1 MSEKRR
7 LNTPDRR
14 PLRIRWIAPILLAT
28 LVLAAIAFLAVTAGS
43 DPLSR
48 AFAAPDQARST
59 VMTAW
64 RQVQD
69 AGAYQFSSD
78 ISQEIIPLATAGNVG
93 RSSKTQRLYMEG
105 ETDLAAQTLQL
116 ALWSQGGSVMDAS
129 SAAQIK
135 VEGDKAFTRQGEGD
149 WQETD
154 NFTGGFAPG
163 GDFLTFLEAATNVQL
178 ADAAAGDGSGLT
190 RYTFDI
196 DGPSYARYLRDSM
209 QQEMAA
215 KGVLPRGA
223 NLDLPAQYV
232 NMTGSGE
239 LTLAASGLPVRQVIH
254 LDLPASA
261 AADYRTKAEIAVN
274 FSYGDAGALL
284 AASSSPL
291 GVTVLQ
297 SGTLRS
303 LVSGLVAGLPQAAG
317 QIFLLLAVLSVAL
330 LLAAKSRS
338 RRLYTAIS
346 LAVILMT
353 VATPVLQAAE
363 WQRFDSY
370 VDSQAPAED
379 QTSRQVNDVIEAY
392 KADQQANSLKA
403 AQSLAI
409 LENDNGAD
417 QDADGLSDARELV
430 LGTNPLVADAS
441 EAEGVSALAMAPD
454 DGADSD
460 GDGLTDTQEA
470 LLGTSPFDEDS
481 DGDALTDYQE
491 VVGYNGQQWY
501 SDPQKASTL
510 DDTILDGQKCLTVPN
525 CPDSDGDGTPDIAD
539 RDIDGDGVP
548 NTVDQSPFKAGSQTF
563 GPESQTFGPG
573 TAMNLT
579 INGLTDN
586 APTFV
591 EFQVR
596 PTNPDHLWYAFN
608 VLDWPAGDKQG
619 QIQRDERG
627 FDDPQTFFDVCVE
640 QAIANG
646 DNWQDVCNM
655 SDDNGDIKLVPMLE
669 IQVSGSSNNLPSD
682 ADLDQYGG
690 ISVRPLGS
698 GAYPP
703 KVVYVP
709 LNLVVEPNT
718 EERVAFYGKMLYKP
732 GATWGNAQQVRMVW
746 VVQMLVDVCAEFEG
760 GLCVDYDTHNEIQPV
775 HTYYDEWTLAA
786 LNIREDR
793 GTDFAIIYEDQSVDN
808 VPELDTVLTP
818 LTVDLDGAFLSA
830 RDCDTA
836 IDGTCYGEG
845 TPDLSVSGRGDF
857 NAPTIAQRLDR
868 LQNRSVPDDQ
878 RWGLPNVLRVVNKS
892 YSQRDE
898 ALGKLATI
906 DTPALL
912 DAAFTPFWS
921 TGNPI
926 APSLLFAREERFRAM
941 NLSQMGTGQAVTWNG
956 SHADHGLPQG
966 RWCAVADRRRA
977 QHGQVQVR

>member
-1 MSEKRR
+1 MNKSS
-7 LNTPDRR
+7 RR
-14 PLRIRWIAPILLAT
+14 PHRVRWIALILLAS
-28 LVLAAIAFLAVTAGS
+28 LALAAIALFATMTGS
-43 DPLSR
+43 SLSR
-48 AFAAPDQARST
+48 VFAAPDQARST
-59 VMTAW
+59 VMTAY
-64 RQVQD
+64 RQVQNV
-69 AGAYQFSSD
+69 GAYQFSSD

-93 RSSKTQRLYMEG
+93 RSSKTQRVYIEG
-105 ETDLAAQTLQL
+105 ETDLAARTLQL

-129 SAAQIK
+129 TAAQIK
-135 VEGDKAFTRQGEGD
+135 VEGEKAFTRQGESD
-149 WQETD
+149 WQETE

-163 GDFLTFLEAATNVQL
+163 GDFLTFLEAATNIEL

-232 NMTGSGE
+232 NMSGDGE
-239 LTLAASGLPVRQVIH
+239 LWLAASGLPVRQLIQ
-254 LDLPASA
+254 LDLPAA
-261 AADYRTKAEIAVN
+261 GDADYRTKAEIAVN

-291 GVTVLQ
+291 DITILQPGALRGLAAGV
-297 SGTLRS
+297 
-303 LVSGLVAGLPQAAG
+303 VASLPQAAG
-317 QIFLLLAVLSVAL
+317 QVFLLLAVLALAL
-330 LLAAKSRS
+330 LLAVKSRS

-363 WQRFDSY
+363 WQRFDNY
-370 VDSQAPAED
+370 LDSQALAED
-379 QTSRQVNDVIEAY
+379 QSTSGINDVLEAY
-392 KADQQANSLKA
+392 KADQQANSLQA
-403 AQSLAI
+403 AQSLE
-409 LENDNGAD
+409 LLKNDNGAD
-417 QDADGLSDARELV
+417 QDGDGLSDARELL
-430 LGTNPLVADAS
+430 LGTNPLVADPRETEGLPPLAS
-441 EAEGVSALAMAPD
+441 APD
-454 DGADSD
+454 DGTDSD
-460 GDGLTDTQEA
+460 GDGLTDTQET

-481 DGDALTDYQE
+481 DGDGLTDHQE
-491 VVGYNGQQWY
+491 VVGYNGQLFY

-510 DDTILDGQKCLTVPN
+510 DDTILDGQKCLTAPN

-548 NTVDQSPFKAGSQTF
+548 NTVDQSPFKAGGQTF
-563 GPESQTFGPG
+563 GPESQIFGRG
-573 TAMNLT
+573 TPMNLT
-579 INGLTDN
+579 INGLTPN
-586 APTFV
+586 APTYV

-608 VLDWPAGDKQG
+608 VLDWPSGDKQG
-619 QIQRDERG
+619 QVQRDEHG
-627 FDDPQTFFDVCVE
+627 VDDPQTFFDVCVE
-640 QAIANG
+640 QANANG

-655 SDDNGDIKLVPMLE
+655 SDDNGDIKLAPMLE
-669 IQVSGSSNNLPSD
+669 IQVSSSNNNLPSD
-682 ADLDQYGG
+682 ADLEEYGG
-690 ISVRPLGS
+690 ISVRPLGG

-709 LNLVVEPNT
+709 LNVVVEPNT

-732 GATWGNAQQVRMVW
+732 GATWGNAQQVRLVW

-760 GLCVDYDTHNEIQPV
+760 GICVDYDTHNEIQPV
-775 HTYYDEWTLAA
+775 HTYYDDWELTA

-793 GTDFAIIYEDQSVDN
+793 GTEFAIIYEDQSVAN
-808 VPELDTVLTP
+808 PPELDTVLTP
-818 LTVDLDGAFLSA
+818 LTVDLDGVFLSA

-845 TPDLSVSGRGDF
+845 TPDLTISGRGVS
-857 NAPTIAQRLDR
+857 APTIEQRLDR
-868 LQNRSVPDDQ
+868 TQNIDAPNDQ

-906 DTPALL
+906 DTPAVL

-926 APSLLFAREERFRAM
+926 TPSLLFAREERFRAM
-941 NLSQMGTGQAVTWNG
+941 NLSQEGTGQAVSWNG
-956 SHADHGLPQG
+956 
-966 RWCAVADRRRA
+966 RT
-977 QHGQVQVR
+977 